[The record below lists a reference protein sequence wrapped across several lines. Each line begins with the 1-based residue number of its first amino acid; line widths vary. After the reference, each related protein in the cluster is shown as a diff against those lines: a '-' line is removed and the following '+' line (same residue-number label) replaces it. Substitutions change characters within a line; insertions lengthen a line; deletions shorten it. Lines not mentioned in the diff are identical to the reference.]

1 MSHVG
6 LSARD
11 LSVSFGD
18 IPVLDGANVE
28 IAAGRRL
35 ALLGA
40 NGSGKTTLLRC
51 LAGSLRPDT
60 GEVLVD
66 GSPVEYRR
74 SGLKRHREL
83 VQLVLQDPDDQ
94 LFSADVR
101 RDVSFGPMN
110 LGLPEPEVRERVDE
124 ALHLLGIADLAD
136 RPVHRLSYGQRKR
149 AAIAGAVAMRP
160 CVLLLDEPTSGLDP
174 VGVDEM
180 VGALTRL
187 EREHTTVALATHN
200 VNFAIEWA
208 DSVAIVVG
216 GQVVQGDPAELLGD
230 VELLASAH
238 LRLPM
243 VLDLWSRVSGA
254 RRDNSAPGAI
264 PTTEDPA
271 PTAHANPRDP
281 STRRDSSLARGATL
295 PRDVAQLAALI
306 LGDR

>member
-18 IPVLDGANVE
+18 IPVLDGASVE

-51 LAGSLRPDT
+51 LAGALRPNA

-66 GSPVEYRR
+66 GSPVDYGRR
-74 SGLKRHREL
+74 GLKRYREL

-110 LGLPEPEVRERVDE
+110 LGLPEPEVKERVDE
-124 ALHLLGIADLAD
+124 ALDLLGISDLAD

-180 VGALTRL
+180 VGALARL
-187 EREHTTVALATHN
+187 EQGHTTVALATHN
-200 VNFAIEWA
+200 VNFALEWA
-208 DSVAIVVG
+208 DSVAVVVASR
-216 GQVVQGDPAELLGD
+216 VVQGDPAELLGD

-238 LRLPM
+238 LRLPL
-243 VLDLWSRVSGA
+243 VLDLWSRVTDGTSPPGA
-254 RRDNSAPGAI
+254 ARAAPVPRDNG
-264 PTTEDPA
+264 
-271 PTAHANPRDP
+271 
-281 STRRDSSLARGATL
+281 L
-295 PRDVAQLAALI
+295 PRDVAGLAARI